1 MKKEGILVT
10 GATGFIG
17 TKVVAALERQGKVVV
32 GISSRDCDITDIK
45 EVLHLYQKSE
55 KKGIR
60 LTHVIHL
67 AGVIAVS
74 RSWDEP
80 EYFFKVNTTG
90 TLNMLELCRQYGM
103 SMTYISA
110 YIYGQP
116 DSLPIREDSQVKPNN
131 PYAQSKYMAEELCR
145 FYSANY
151 KVKTSI
157 IRPFNIYG
165 PGQTTDF
172 VIPLIIHQ
180 MKYEEEICVMDLAPK
195 RDYVFVED
203 LADAIVKAVDKECY
217 GEVINIGSGKS
228 YSVAEVID
236 ILQKLAGDNKRVCS
250 KNQVRKN
257 EMNNVV
263 ASIENAKMILD
274 WEPRTSLEEG
284 LKITLGL

>member
-17 TKVVAALERQGKVVV
+17 TKVVAALEKQGKEVVAI
-32 GISSRDCDITDIK
+32 GSRDCDITDLK
-45 EVLHLYQKSE
+45 QVLYLYQKSE
-55 KKGIR
+55 AKGIR

-74 RSWDEP
+74 KSWDEP
-80 EYFFKVNTTG
+80 EYFFRVNTTG
-90 TLNMLELCRQYGM
+90 TLNILELCRQYGL

-116 DSLPIREDSQVKPNN
+116 ERLPIKENSKVKPNN

-145 FYSANY
+145 FYSTNY

-172 VIPLIIHQ
+172 LIPLIIYQ
-180 MKYEEEICVMDLAPK
+180 MKYEEEISVMDLVPK

-203 LADAIVKAVDKECY
+203 LADAIIKAVDKECY

-228 YSVAEVID
+228 YSVAEVIE
-236 ILQKLAGDNKRVCS
+236 ILQRLVGDKKLVTS
-250 KNQVRKN
+250 KNRVRKN
-257 EMNNVV
+257 EMNDVV
-263 ASIENAKMILD
+263 ADIENAKQILN
-274 WEPRTSLEEG
+274 WEPTTSFEEG
-284 LKITLGL
+284 LKITLGI